1 MMYSLN
7 MLSFAILSA
16 LLVGCSD
23 DQTEESTKTP
33 EKKVQSTADA
43 DVTNVFAREESDGLW
58 TFHVSV
64 KHKDVNW
71 YDFADGWD
79 VVLPDGSPVKPDP
92 FGQFTRHI
100 RHPHVHEQP
109 FTRTQKEISIP
120 KDVDRVRVRAH
131 DKKHGWGGKEVEVLL
146 NVRFGE
152 NYSVKRAL

>member
-1 MMYSLN
+1 MRYNFIMIVFT
-7 MLSFAILSA
+7 MVFSF
-16 LLVGCSD
+16 LLGCTD
-23 DQTEESTKTP
+23 EPVEEP
-33 EKKVQSTADA
+33 EKAVEKEVTVPGDA
-43 DVTNVFAREESDGLW
+43 NVTNVFAREESDGLW

-71 YDFADGWD
+71 YDFSDGWD
-79 VVLPDGSPVKPDP
+79 VVLPDGTAVKPDP

-109 FTRTQKEISIP
+109 FTRTQKAVQIP
-120 KDVDRVRVRAH
+120 EGVDRVRVRAH
-131 DKKHGWGGKEVEVLL
+131 DKKHGWGGQEIEVLL